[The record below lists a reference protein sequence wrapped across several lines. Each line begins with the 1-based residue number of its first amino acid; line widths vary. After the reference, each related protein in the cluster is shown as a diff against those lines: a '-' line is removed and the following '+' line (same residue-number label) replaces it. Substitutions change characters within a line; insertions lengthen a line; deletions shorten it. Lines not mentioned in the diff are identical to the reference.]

1 VLQVDHFCPPLPLAA
16 RHPGMSKAERRDM
29 ATHLG
34 WANWYLRKPNSK
46 LPDFRK
52 NWVLNGFNTLK
63 MIKLCGTTWIS
74 GNLRGSDDGLRT
86 NNGHALRQHRV
97 TVLHDYLHSQP
108 EQCKV
113 LRFQAAQL

>member
-1 VLQVDHFCPPLPLAA
+1 
-16 RHPGMSKAERRDM
+16 MSKAERRDM